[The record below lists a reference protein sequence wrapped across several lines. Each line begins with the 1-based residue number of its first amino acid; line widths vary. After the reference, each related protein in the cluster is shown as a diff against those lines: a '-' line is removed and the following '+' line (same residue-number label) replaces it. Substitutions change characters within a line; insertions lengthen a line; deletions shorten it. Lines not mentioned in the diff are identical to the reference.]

1 MRNILVQAANDTAMD
16 ARLETGLAVARA
28 LDAHLSLLHVTP
40 VDAYVV
46 MDPFGGS
53 FLMADAVAKLH
64 AEAKAL
70 EAKLTTKLTAEA
82 VRWDWR
88 AIDGPVGP
96 AFSNPRQLADLIILS
111 IGETGFD
118 RAPVGDIV
126 LSGDTPVLVTP
137 ANLTSFDPFGPAV
150 VAWNGSREAA
160 NALRAAVPL
169 LRCASAVTIISV
181 GSDPANAP
189 AEDAAAYLSRAGIK
203 PEIALIAREGDVAET
218 MRRAL
223 IHHDAE
229 LLVMGAYG
237 KSRLREAVFG
247 GVTASFIASTPVPI
261 LMAH

>member
-1 MRNILVQAANDTAMD
+1 MRNILVQAAGDPAMD
-16 ARLETGLAVARA
+16 ARLEAGLALARA

-53 FLMADAVAKLH
+53 YLMADAVAKLR
-64 AEAKAL
+64 AESDGL
-70 EAKLTTKLTAEA
+70 ETRLSARLTSEG

-96 AFSNPRQLADLIILS
+96 AFADPRQLADLIVLS
-111 IGETGFD
+111 VGETGFD
-118 RAPVGDIV
+118 RAPVGEILV
-126 LSGDTPVLVTP
+126 SSETPVLVTP
-137 ANLTSFDPFGPAV
+137 QTLTSFDPFGPAV

-169 LRCASAVTIISV
+169 LQRASAVTIISI
-181 GSDPANAP
+181 GSNPTDAP

-203 PEIALIAREGDVAET
+203 PEIALVVREGDVAAT
-218 MRRAL
+218 MRASLERHEAG
-223 IHHDAE
+223 

-237 KSRLREAVFG
+237 KSRLREAMFG
-247 GVTASFIASTPVPI
+247 GVTASFIAETSVPI